1 MPFFF
6 ILPAW
11 VLCVLSGI
19 VLVRF
24 QRFRRTGLYAI
35 TISTTATIVSLF
47 LSTAVL
53 YLGPKA
59 GLQQL
64 GRWSGIALIGA
75 YVLAIVVGAP
85 IGALTGFLF
94 TRKLLSRR

>member
-11 VLCVLSGI
+11 MLCVLCGI
-19 VLVRF
+19 VLVCF
-24 QRFRRTGLYAI
+24 QRFRRTGIYVI
-35 TISTTATIVSLF
+35 IISTTATVVSFF

-53 YLGPKA
+53 YLGPRI
-59 GLQQL
+59 GLQGL
-64 GRWSGIALIGA
+64 RRWSGIALIGA
-75 YVLAIVVGAP
+75 YVLAIGVGAA

-94 TRKLLSRR
+94 TRKLLPRR